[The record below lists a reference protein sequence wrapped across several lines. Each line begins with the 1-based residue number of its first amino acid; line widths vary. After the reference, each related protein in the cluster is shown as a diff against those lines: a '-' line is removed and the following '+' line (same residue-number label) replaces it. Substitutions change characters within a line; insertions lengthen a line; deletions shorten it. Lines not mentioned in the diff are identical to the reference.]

1 MPNINEVLI
10 AGHLGADPE
19 VKYTQSGRAVAT
31 LSVATSQSWK
41 DKDGNQH
48 EKTEWHRI
56 VLWGKLAE
64 RFQTNVV
71 KGDVVWVRGMLETRS
86 WDDKDG
92 VKRYITEIKAW
103 QASASPKLP
112 QEQTQASQ
120 EQTQDQAQEPA
131 APPEDDLPF

>member
-19 VKYTQSGRAVAT
+19 VKYTQSGKAVAT

-48 EKTEWHRI
+48 EKTEWHRV

-64 RFQTNVV
+64 QFGRNVT
-71 KGDVVWVRGMLETRS
+71 KGDQVWVRGMLETRS

-92 VKRYITEIKAW
+92 VKRYTTEIKAW
-103 QASASPKLP
+103 QASAAPKLP

-120 EQTQDQAQEPA
+120 EQTQDQAQEQ
-131 APPEDDLPF
+131 APPESELPF